1 MAFFDLASVE
11 TGFRRFNRRQDCRC
25 RGRVHWIYAAGSS
38 ELVQR
43 SVVQR
48 SVAAAPTAEAI
59 IVIIDTSSEGE
70 TQLRNVPEPI
80 SEFYRL
86 LTRDTY

>member
-1 MAFFDLASVE
+1 MAGNAYFFA
-11 TGFRRFNRRQDCRC
+11 
-25 RGRVHWIYAAGSS
+25 
-38 ELVQR
+38 
-43 SVVQR
+43 